1 MAENFVGSEKIKK
14 ILKSGAEEERL
25 AALGML
31 DRKSL
36 ESVLPLIYAALGDGS
51 WRVRKEATEIF
62 ISWPGAGGQVSDIIK
77 FLYAEENAGLR
88 NTAVEI
94 LTRLG
99 KLAVPELL
107 DEINC
112 EDHDVR
118 KFVLDILGEI
128 PDERSLPLIQSALKD
143 EDSNVRAAAAE
154 NLGKLGAVSAVPA
167 LLEAM
172 KTKDLLFRF
181 TILEAFGQL
190 DVAVPV
196 DRLLTFKDDKLLR
209 KALLDCLGRVGDA
222 SAVPFLLQC
231 LNDDMKNVREAAVL
245 ALSRL
250 SGQAQEV
257 MDNVQQVAASSDN
270 LTEAVSELLQS
281 STLMVRRAAIDML
294 GRLGDCRSVRQ
305 LLELVADPELQEE
318 VVGSLV
324 ALGRADIQSLIDV
337 WDKVDTRSRA
347 YLAYVFGV
355 SQSDKAL
362 SQLLEG
368 SADSDDDL
376 RQMSIQALG
385 KVGDETVIDCLTSA
399 LSDPTTDV
407 CEAALQ
413 SLLLLGE
420 RYQVKVIATLSP
432 LLEHEEE
439 QIRMYAVTVL
449 GRLDGKDTE
458 EHLAFAIKDE
468 SANVRSAAIRA
479 VEGKGGGAH
488 LPALMLALT
497 DENTEVRALAA
508 RALGMSGEQEAIKPL
523 ELALQDED
531 MWVRAAAVRSIGI
544 LDGVGNENL
553 IVQALQDP
561 VGLVSIAALETLESV
576 GVDDLMQHAE
586 NALEHRDDEVV
597 LTALNTLQFNPS
609 RNWMKAARQQLLQH
623 PHSEIR
629 LQFARQLVTVEGAD
643 CAKELE
649 NAILNEEDELV
660 RQELQLLFLTI
671 KQDQDS

>member
-1 MAENFVGSEKIKK
+1 MAENVVGNEKLENM
-14 ILKSGAEEERL
+14 LKSGEEEERL
-25 AALGML
+25 AALRLL
-31 DRKSL
+31 DRNNLIST
-36 ESVLPLIYAALGDGS
+36 LPLVYTAFGDGS

-62 ISWPGAGGQVSDIIK
+62 LSWPGAGENIPDIIQ
-77 FLYAEENAGLR
+77 FLYSEENAGLR

-99 KLAVPELL
+99 KLAVPKLL
-107 DEINC
+107 DEVHC

-118 KFVLDILGEI
+118 KFALDILGEI
-128 PDERSLPLIQSALKD
+128 PDERSLPVILSALKD

-172 KTKDLLFRF
+172 ESRDLLLRF

-222 SAVPFLLQC
+222 SAVPFLIEC

-257 MDNVQQVAASSDN
+257 MDSVQNVVGSDGS
-270 LTEAVSELLQS
+270 LAVSVSDLLLS
-281 STLMVRRAAIDML
+281 STLAVRRAAIDML
-294 GRLGDCRSVRQ
+294 GRLGDSRSAKRLLD
-305 LLELVADPELQEE
+305 LLEVQELQEE
-318 VVGSLV
+318 VIGSLV
-324 ALGRADIQSLIDV
+324 ALGRIDILPLIDI
-337 WDKVDTRSRA
+337 WDEVDTRSRS
-347 YLAYVFGV
+347 YLAYVYGATKS
-355 SQSDKAL
+355 SQTMQRL
-362 SQLLEG
+362 IEG
-368 SADSDDDL
+368 SSDNDDDL
-376 RQMSIQALG
+376 RQMSVQSLG
-385 KVGDETVIDCLTSA
+385 KVGDETVLVCLVSA
-399 LSDPTTDV
+399 LSDPSTDV
-407 CEAALQ
+407 CESALQ
-413 SLLLLGE
+413 SLSLLGE
-420 RYQVKVIATLSP
+420 RYPVKVISILSP
-432 LLEHEEE
+432 LLENQDE

-449 GRLDGKDTE
+449 GRLDGKETE

-468 SANVRSAAIRA
+468 SAEVRSAAIRA
-479 VEGKGGGAH
+479 VEGKGGGSY

-497 DENTEVRALAA
+497 DEDTEVRALAT
-508 RALGMSGEQEAIKPL
+508 RALGMSGEKEAIKPL

-531 MWVRAAAVRSIGI
+531 MWVRAAAVRSIGSLGGI
-544 LDGVGNENL
+544 ENGNL

-561 VGLVSIAALETLESV
+561 VGLVSIAALETLEAV

-586 NALEHRDDEVV
+586 NSLEHHDGEVV
-597 LTALNTLQFNPS
+597 LAALNILQLNPS
-609 RNWMKAARQQLLQH
+609 RDWMRTSRLKLLQH

-629 LQFARQLVTVEGAD
+629 LQFARQLVAVEGTTCAD
-643 CAKELE
+643 ELE
-649 NAILNEEDELV
+649 NAILNEADEFV
-660 RQELQLLFLTI
+660 RQELQLLFLTM
-671 KQDQDS
+671 KQDQGS